1 MEDILLQEL
10 SKLVEKFPDAE
21 FKIEYFDNNTHTL
34 KVITNENFSVQN

>member
-21 FKIEYFDNNTHTL
+21 FKMEYFDNNTHTL
-34 KVITNENFSVQN
+34 KVITNENFSVQS

>member
-21 FKIEYFDNNTHTL
+21 FRMEYFDNNTHTL
-34 KVITNENFSVQN
+34 KAITNEDFSVQS

>member
-21 FKIEYFDNNTHTL
+21 FKMEYFDNNTQTL
-34 KVITNENFSVQN
+34 KVITNENFSIQS

>member
-21 FKIEYFDNNTHTL
+21 FRMEYFDNNTYTL
-34 KVITNENFSVQN
+34 KVITNKDFSVQS

>member
-21 FKIEYFDNNTHTL
+21 FRMEYFDNNTHTM
-34 KVITNENFSVQN
+34 KVITNKNF

>member
-21 FKIEYFDNNTHTL
+21 FKMEYFDNNTHTL
-34 KVITNENFSVQN
+34 KLITNENFSVQS

>member
-21 FKIEYFDNNTHTL
+21 FKMEYFDNNTQTL
-34 KVITNENFSVQN
+34 KVVTNENFSVQN

>member
-21 FKIEYFDNNTHTL
+21 FKMEYFDNNTHTL
-34 KVITNENFSVQN
+34 KVITNKNFSVQS

>member
-21 FKIEYFDNNTHTL
+21 FKIEYFDNNTHIL
-34 KVITNENFSVQN
+34 KVITNENFLVQS

>member
-21 FKIEYFDNNTHTL
+21 FRMEYFDNNTHTL
-34 KVITNENFSVQN
+34 KVITNENFSVQS

>member
-21 FKIEYFDNNTHTL
+21 FRMEYFDNNTHTM
-34 KVITNENFSVQN
+34 KVITNKNFYL